1 MTNVFNFR
9 LRQIMLLSIIVILFV
24 ALLTQLSDFLP
35 GVLGA
40 ITTYI
45 LTRKL
50 YQKLVEQKKWKKG
63 LTRMLFII
71 GSLIIIAIPIYLSIR
86 LVSPKINAL
95 LNNQEQVMQN
105 VQLFSDKVKDYTGL
119 QLLTPE
125 NTKTVAVKISAF
137 IPRLLNSTVN
147 ILSNLIILF
156 FLYYY
161 LLASGSVIEK
171 FLNKIIPL
179 KTENVKS
186 LGDETIMMIR
196 ANAIG
201 IPVICLVQGV
211 CAAIGYLIFGIQ
223 DWAMWGFVT
232 GVFAFFPLVGTMII
246 WVPLVIFLYA
256 EGHNYTAT
264 WLMLYSI
271 IVTGNVDY
279 ITRLGLLKRMG
290 NVHPVITVLGVI
302 VGLKTFGFMGLIF
315 GPLLVSYFIILVKI
329 YINEFSTDKK
339 IVAALSTKEEPL
351 TKAASPTK
359 E

>member
-9 LRQIMLLSIIVILFV
+9 LRQIILLSIIVILFI
-24 ALLTQLSDFLP
+24 ALLTQFADFLP
-35 GVLGA
+35 GLLGA

-63 LTRMLFII
+63 LTALLFIV
-71 GSLIIIAIPIYLSIR
+71 GSLIIIAVPVYLSII
-86 LVSPKINAL
+86 LVSPKIGSL
-95 LNNQEQVMQN
+95 LNNQQQVIQGIQIFADKIEHFTGI
-105 VQLFSDKVKDYTGL
+105 QLFTD
-119 QLLTPE
+119 E
-125 NTKTVAVKISAF
+125 NTKSVATKISAL
-137 IPRLLNSTVN
+137 IPGLLNNTAG

-161 LLASGSVIEK
+161 LLVSGTAIEK
-171 FLNKIIPL
+171 FLNNIIPL
-179 KTENVKS
+179 KSENVKT
-186 LGDETIMMIR
+186 LGHETILMIR

-201 IPVICLVQGV
+201 IPVICIVQGI
-211 CAAIGYLIFGIQ
+211 CAAIGYLIFGVQ

-256 EGHNYTAT
+256 AGNNYTAT
-264 WLMLYSI
+264 GLMLYSI

-279 ITRLGLLKRMG
+279 ITRLGLLKKMG

-302 VGLKTFGFMGLIF
+302 VGLKIFGFMGLIF

-329 YINEFSTDKK
+329 YINEFSTDKN
-339 IVAALSTKEEPL
+339 VAEALSPKE
-351 TKAASPTK
+351 
-359 E
+359 

>member
-211 CAAIGYLIFGIQ
+211 CAAIGYLDFWYTGLGHVGICN
-223 DWAMWGFVT
+223 WRIC
-232 GVFAFFPLVGTMII
+232 FFPFG
-246 WVPLVIFLYA
+246 
-256 EGHNYTAT
+256 GHHDHLGAAGDI
-264 WLMLYSI
+264 SI
-271 IVTGNVDY
+271 C
-279 ITRLGLLKRMG
+279 RRQ
-290 NVHPVITVLGVI
+290 
-302 VGLKTFGFMGLIF
+302 
-315 GPLLVSYFIILVKI
+315 
-329 YINEFSTDKK
+329 
-339 IVAALSTKEEPL
+339 
-351 TKAASPTK
+351 
-359 E
+359 